1 MNIFSTLLVLFITIP
16 VVELMVLFQLQE
28 LIGWGRTIIVVV
40 ATGLVGASLVKKQ
53 GTQVLFEIQRQLAK
67 GMMPADRIL
76 DGIMILI
83 AGAFLIT
90 PGVLTD
96 TTGFLLLIPLVRTAI
111 RRVAERV
118 LERKLRNGSIDIHY
132 HN

>member
-16 VVELMVLFQLQE
+16 VVELMVLFQLHE

>member
-16 VVELMVLFQLQE
+16 VVELMVLFQLHE

-53 GTQVLFEIQRQLAK
+53 GTQVLFEIQRQLSK